1 MITED
6 YLRLATAA
14 VDGPRADAYGAI
26 EESFSRTAAIWSA
39 ILGVEVSPR
48 QVALCMVGLKLSRAA
63 PIHHP
68 DSCVDGAAYFAIA
81 GELGDR
87 HD

>member
-1 MITED
+1 MITEE

-14 VDGPRADAYGAI
+14 VDGPRADAYGDI
-26 EESFSRTAAIWSA
+26 EASFSRTAAIWSA
-39 ILGVEVSPR
+39 ILGVSVSPR

-63 PIHHP
+63 PMRHQ

-81 GELGDR
+81 GELGDQ